1 MSTYFLKKI
10 MSQYFGNVNKQ
21 FHVDGSSFEDG
32 VDIGPLAIQPSHLTS
47 HPRRRIYGNL
57 ETYS

>member
-1 MSTYFLKKI
+1 